1 MEKTTPGARETAS
14 KLMSVKDQGL
24 KEWQTEGLS
33 SQFFY
38 DMYRLRPAHP
48 KPGHVN
54 RKRIKVH
61 RHLLLKKKQTT
72 NHLKWVLK
80 SLCEYLNKSKMNM
93 TPQFHRE
100 LVKYPTYM
108 KYKLPVY

>member
-14 KLMSVKDQGL
+14 KLMSVEDQGL

-38 DMYRLRPAHP
+38 YTYRLRLAHP

-61 RHLLLKKKQTT
+61 RHLLLKKKT
-72 NHLKWVLK
+72 N
-80 SLCEYLNKSKMNM
+80 NKPPKVG
-93 TPQFHRE
+93 F
-100 LVKYPTYM
+100 
-108 KYKLPVY
+108 